1 MLGYHFT
8 FVSRCNNCIA
18 FTVLSEPIRGPVI
31 KTTDNTLRLF
41 ASDTLANDI
50 SIVFTETPF
59 TINEYVRP
67 AALPSS
73 KRFQLSVRPAAKTLV
88 SGTILYWSHFDLNF
102 SDWSRD
108 GRRLQNHVHWK
119 NLWLMVLEPT
129 NHVTNSKR
137 SKLLRPKAAIN
148 AIFEIGFFCLQKFR
162 RLYAIS
168 KHAISVLFNIFN
180 RFWSH
185 RKRSFIERIE
195 IYSGALSNW
204 YLLTAAL
211 SQSEK
216 GWRTSSQSASQIKN
230 HQYENSLQINLRP
243 PSFCDNLQR
252 LNFDSEKFLCGVGRW
267 VNSTIRRDSC
277 YGDSGGPLVAKVFNE
292 RNEEKYTLVGIVSHG
307 EGDFQNCGSFGAYTK
322 VSKYLNFIQD
332 PINNYWVTLCVF

>member
-108 GRRLQNHVHWK
+108 VRRLRNHVHWK

-129 NHVTNSKR
+129 WQIQKDQNYCGQ
-137 SKLLRPKAAIN
+137 KLQSMQFLKLDFFLSLEIPP
-148 AIFEIGFFCLQKFR
+148 IF
-162 RLYAIS
+162 
-168 KHAISVLFNIFN
+168 
-180 RFWSH
+180 
-185 RKRSFIERIE
+185 
-195 IYSGALSNW
+195 
-204 YLLTAAL
+204 
-211 SQSEK
+211 
-216 GWRTSSQSASQIKN
+216 
-230 HQYENSLQINLRP
+230 
-243 PSFCDNLQR
+243 
-252 LNFDSEKFLCGVGRW
+252 
-267 VNSTIRRDSC
+267 
-277 YGDSGGPLVAKVFNE
+277 
-292 RNEEKYTLVGIVSHG
+292 
-307 EGDFQNCGSFGAYTK
+307 
-322 VSKYLNFIQD
+322 
-332 PINNYWVTLCVF
+332 